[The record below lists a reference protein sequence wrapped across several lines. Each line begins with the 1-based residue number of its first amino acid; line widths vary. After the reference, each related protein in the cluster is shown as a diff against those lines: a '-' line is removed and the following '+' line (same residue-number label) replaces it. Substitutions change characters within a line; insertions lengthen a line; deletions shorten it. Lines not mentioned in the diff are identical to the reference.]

1 MDHGPVWIEACGN
14 QRREWQVSSDSHLLW
29 EYLWP
34 AWSRAYQPQYGA
46 HKGRICWLV
55 RTNAFLH
62 CWKPFISCER
72 FFEISHHCC
81 SGWISWLTQG
91 RAMMTTQ
98 THSMISWTSRMPMT
112 TNLLLLCILMA
123 ILITCEFNNIDNE
136 TQQSMKHN
144 KIKQSKIKTN
154 HETKLDNN
162 WEQLGHN

>member
-1 MDHGPVWIEACGN
+1 
-14 QRREWQVSSDSHLLW
+14 
-29 EYLWP
+29 
-34 AWSRAYQPQYGA
+34 
-46 HKGRICWLV
+46 
-55 RTNAFLH
+55 
-62 CWKPFISCER
+62 
-72 FFEISHHCC
+72 
-81 SGWISWLTQG
+81 
-91 RAMMTTQ
+91 MMTTQ

-162 WEQLGHN
+162 